1 MQIFAHLTLLAHQE
15 KGDVS
20 NKKGCIPLKKNL
32 FSSFL
37 RYKKK
42 SIRNDNGKE
51 IFNHLQSPLL
61 TIFYPPCAIK
71 GSEHCFLSKYRGKVM
86 LLTHG
91 YLAHMN

>member
-20 NKKGCIPLKKNL
+20 NEKGCIPLKKNL

-51 IFNHLQSPLL
+51 IFNH
-61 TIFYPPCAIK
+61 
-71 GSEHCFLSKYRGKVM
+71 
-86 LLTHG
+86 
-91 YLAHMN
+91 

>member
-20 NKKGCIPLKKNL
+20 NKKGYIPLKKNL

-51 IFNHLQSPLL
+51 IFNH
-61 TIFYPPCAIK
+61 
-71 GSEHCFLSKYRGKVM
+71 
-86 LLTHG
+86 
-91 YLAHMN
+91 